1 MIRASRRRKSAH
13 QTPEISLTP
22 LIDTALVLLVI
33 FMIATP
39 MMQNSLKVNL
49 PKGYMKEDQQ
59 ETAQENLVVAINQ
72 DLKADEHIIALNGK
86 KVSFAELVPA
96 IEQKIGTKKDQ
107 KIYIECDEKVRYGF
121 LFEVADKIKYLAGVE
136 HVILSAQKA

>member
-1 MIRASRRRKSAH
+1 MIGKARRRKTAQ

-72 DLKADEHIIALNGK
+72 DTITYEHTIALNGK
-86 KVSFAELVPA
+86 KLSMAELIPA
-96 IEQKIGTKKDQ
+96 IEQKIGNKKDQ

-121 LFEVADKIKYLAGVE
+121 LFEIADKIKYLAGVE